1 MNAEDGAAGLE
12 EPISDAPDVPSA
24 ATLAALMV
32 ATPTLA
38 YADFAAAVKDALR
51 DAHSPDLLARNPL
64 LRDGLC
70 NLGLSAGPQELRA
83 LLCETVGTLFG
94 NPRDEKLRRLLELTY
109 SQSALKQEAVAD
121 RLSLSFGTYRRHLT
135 TARERM
141 TRWLWENSR
150 TPVQPELPA
159 TARQATT
166 GASPE
171 GEAATAPETG
181 ETRAAAALPGGPA
194 LRQHRRQRGRRS
206 LCRRHH
212 RNADDGSLAV
222 LWRFRDLSQ
231 RGFCL

>member
-1 MNAEDGAAGLE
+1 MMIPASPPGMNAEDGAAGLE

-24 ATLAALMV
+24 APLAALMV

-64 LRDGLC
+64 LRQGLC

-94 NPRDEKLRRLLELTY
+94 NPRDEKLRRILELTY

-150 TPVQPELPA
+150 APIQPELPT
-159 TARQATT
+159 TAGRTSAGTSPENRRQPPPKPANPRRRGSPWWSCPSSTSAPARKT
-166 GASPE
+166 ILLSTASPK
-171 GEAATAPETG
+171 
-181 ETRAAAALPGGPA
+181 R
-194 LRQHRRQRGRRS
+194 
-206 LCRRHH
+206 
-212 RNADDGSLAV
+212 
-222 LWRFRDLSQ
+222 
-231 RGFCL
+231 